1 MASRSS
7 RTGSVPRRRSWN
19 GSLSGSASTRRD
31 RPDLEQRVRQAL
43 LLVVEAFDDP
53 RSLAERFPDGQRRE
67 RQDAMERPVPVERR
81 RPRGLARGD
90 EKDGLSVE
98 ALLLVD
104 PDAHDGIGWVLLL
117 PRRDAEAGA
126 GP

>member
-43 LLVVEAFDDP
+43 LLVVEVFDDR
-53 RSLAERFPDGQRRE
+53 RSLAERIHDRHLRE
-67 RQDAMERPVPVERR
+67 RQDAMERPVLVERR
-81 RPRGLARGD
+81 PPRGLARGD
-90 EKDGLSVE
+90 KKDGLSVE

-104 PDAHDGIGWVLLL
+104 PAAHDGIGRVLRSEE
-117 PRRDAEAGA
+117 RRVGKE
-126 GP
+126 